1 VSGMFD
7 QSEQAEQPEP
17 PQRGG
22 GRSKALIITAGV
34 LVAFFVAL
42 TGFSSFWTER
52 LWFGSVGYSEVFST
66 LLWTRIGLFLVF
78 GGLMAGAVAL
88 NIGLAYRFRPFF
100 LNSAASDVNL
110 ERYRDA
116 ISPITGW
123 LLAGISLLMGAF
135 AGASASG
142 QWRSYSLWR
151 HSQSFGSNDPYFG
164 KDAGFYVF
172 DLPWWHY
179 VTDFV
184 MAVAII
190 GLMAA
195 ALVHYLYGGIR
206 LSASSERV
214 SPAAQVHLSVLLGVF
229 VLAKA
234 ADYWL
239 DRYDLVT
246 GSGSLFTGM
255 GYTDDNAVLPAKEI
269 LTGIALI
276 CALLFFLNIWRKTW
290 LLPSL
295 GIALFALSAILLG
308 LIVPGVVQQFQVN
321 PNVPDKEGPYISA
334 NIKATRDAYDLE
346 DIDVQPYTSEP
357 NTTDGDLAT
366 LDAATSSVPLVDPK
380 VVSQTFEQ
388 QQQVRAYYSVPDV
401 LDVDRYRIADKDR
414 AVVIGVRELDQSGI
428 ADGDKTW
435 SNLHTVYTHGN
446 GVIAAFAN
454 QRPEDDKRQATSVQ
468 WAEGQETDES
478 SITNLTPDGYESRVY
493 YGEKSPTYS
502 IVGKPADGPDLE
514 LDLPKGERGDSN
526 QTTTYDGEGGVSIGN
541 LFDKVLYAVKFGESN
556 LVLSDR
562 VHEDSKILYDRHP
575 RTMVEKV
582 APWLTVDSDPYP
594 VVVDGRITWVLDGY
608 TVTDRYPLS
617 QSESLE
623 TMTDDSLASD
633 LGFQT
638 LPTDEIN
645 YMRNSVKATVDAYD
659 GTVTLYEW
667 EPDPISEAWGEVFPG
682 VLKPRSEIPDA
693 LLEHLRYPDDLFK
706 VQRYQFAKYHETD
719 AKLWLDASTRWEVPK
734 DPEAEA
740 FLQPPYRLFVDN
752 TWALTSVYVPRGR
765 ANLVSF
771 VSVNSD
777 ATDEANYGK
786 ISVLELPNE
795 RTDGPGQIANEL
807 SSDEAVREELLS
819 FSQGG
824 VTGVP
829 GNLLTL
835 PVGDGLMYVQP
846 LYAKRSD
853 TDSSFPILRFVL
865 VSYGSEIGIGDTLRG
880 AIADVLGV
888 DGGSAPQPPVAGGQ
902 GGQGGGGNPQPPDT
916 TGSVNDQIRALLA
929 QAESKFEAADQEQT
943 NGNTVAWARL
953 MDQGRELINQ
963 AFALAK
969 VRDAGTPG

>member
-1 VSGMFD
+1 MSGMFD
-7 QSEQAEQPEP
+7 ESDQTDQQEP
-17 PQRGG
+17 PQRS
-22 GRSKALIITAGV
+22 GRSRALIITAGV
-34 LVAFFVAL
+34 LVALFIAL
-42 TGFSSFWTER
+42 TGFSTFWTER
-52 LWFGSVGYSEVFST
+52 LWFSSVGYSEVFST

-78 GGLMAGAVAL
+78 GGLMAAVVAL
-88 NIGLAYRFRPFF
+88 NIALAYRFRPFF
-100 LNSAASDVNL
+100 LTPAAADRNL

-151 HSQSFGSNDPYFG
+151 HAQSFGSKDPYFG

-184 MAVAII
+184 MALAII

-195 ALVHYLYGGIR
+195 AVVHYLYGGIR

-214 SPAAQVHLSVLLGVF
+214 SGAAQVHLSVLLGVF

-234 ADYWL
+234 VDYWL

-255 GYTDDNAVLPAKEI
+255 GYTDDRAVLPAKEI
-269 LTGIALI
+269 LAGIALI
-276 CALLFFLNIWRKTW
+276 CALLFFLNIWRRTW
-290 LLPSL
+290 TAAVAGHRALRAL
-295 GIALFALSAILLG
+295 GDPARPHR
-308 LIVPGVVQQFQVN
+308 PGVVQQFQVQ
-321 PNVPDKEGPYISA
+321 PNVPDKEGPYIEA
-334 NIKATRDAYDLE
+334 NIKATRDAYALDE
-346 DIDVQPYTSEP
+346 IDVQPYSSEP
-357 NTTDGDLAT
+357 NTTDGDLAA

-401 LDVDRYRIADKDR
+401 LDVDRYEIDGKDR
-414 AVVIGVRELDQSGI
+414 AVVLGVRELDQAGI

-446 GVIAAFAN
+446 GVIAAFGN
-454 QRPEDDKRQATSVQ
+454 QRPADDKRQATSVQ

-478 SITNLTPDGYESRVY
+478 SLTNLSPDGYESRVY

-502 IVGKPADGPDLE
+502 IVGKSTDGPDLE
-514 LDLPKGERGDSN
+514 LDLPKGERGDAN
-526 QTTTYDGEGGVSIGN
+526 QTTTYDGEGGVPIGN

-608 TVTDRYPLS
+608 TVTDKFPLS
-617 QSESLE
+617 QRESLE

-682 VLKPRSEIPDA
+682 VLKPRSDIPDE

-719 AKLWLDASTRWEVPK
+719 AKLLARCLDPVGGPQGPGGRGLPAAALPALRRRHLGADQRLRAAGSR
-734 DPEAEA
+734 
-740 FLQPPYRLFVDN
+740 QPGLVRVGQQRRHR
-752 TWALTSVYVPRGR
+752 RGR
-765 ANLVSF
+765 TTGRSPCWSCPTSAP
-771 VSVNSD
+771 
-777 ATDEANYGK
+777 T
-786 ISVLELPNE
+786 
-795 RTDGPGQIANEL
+795 GPG
-807 SSDEAVREELLS
+807 
-819 FSQGG
+819 
-824 VTGVP
+824 
-829 GNLLTL
+829 
-835 PVGDGLMYVQP
+835 
-846 LYAKRSD
+846 RSP
-853 TDSSFPILRFVL
+853 TS
-865 VSYGSEIGIGDTLRG
+865 
-880 AIADVLGV
+880 
-888 DGGSAPQPPVAGGQ
+888 
-902 GGQGGGGNPQPPDT
+902 
-916 TGSVNDQIRALLA
+916 
-929 QAESKFEAADQEQT
+929 
-943 NGNTVAWARL
+943 
-953 MDQGRELINQ
+953 
-963 AFALAK
+963 
-969 VRDAGTPG
+969 

>member
-1 VSGMFD
+1 MSGMFD
-7 QSEQAEQPEP
+7 QPDRPQPPQQEP
-17 PQRGG
+17 PQRS
-22 GRSKALIITAGV
+22 GRSRALIITAGV
-34 LVAFFVAL
+34 LVGLFILL
-42 TGFSSFWTER
+42 TGFSTFWTER
-52 LWFGSVGYSEVFST
+52 LWFDSVGYSGVFST

-78 GGLMAGAVAL
+78 GGLMAAVVAL
-88 NIGLAYRFRPFF
+88 NIALAYRFRPFF
-100 LNSAASDVNL
+100 LNAAAADRNL

-116 ISPITGW
+116 ITPIMGW

-151 HSQSFGSNDPYFG
+151 HSQSFGSEDPYFG
-164 KDAGFYVF
+164 RDAGFYVF

-179 VTDFV
+179 LTDFV
-184 MAVAII
+184 MAMAII

-195 ALVHYLYGGIR
+195 AVTHYLYGGIR
-206 LSASSERV
+206 LSASSDRV
-214 SPAAQVHLSVLLGVF
+214 SGAAQVHLSVLLGVF

-234 ADYWL
+234 GDYWL
-239 DRYDLVT
+239 DRFDLVT

-276 CALLFFLNIWRKTW
+276 CAVLFFLNIWRRTW
-290 LLPSL
+290 MLPSL

-308 LIVPGVVQQFQVN
+308 LIVPGVVQQFQVS
-321 PNVPDKEGPYISA
+321 PNVPDKEGPYIA
-334 NIKATRDAYDLE
+334 ENIAATRAAFDLDE
-346 DIDVQPYTSEP
+346 IEVESYSSEP
-357 NTTDGDLAT
+357 NTTDGDLDT
-366 LDAATSSVPLVDPK
+366 FDEATSSVPLVDPK

-401 LDVDRYRIADKDR
+401 LDVDRYEIDGKDR
-414 AVVIGVRELDQSGI
+414 AVVLGVRELDQAGI

-446 GVIAAFAN
+446 GVIAAFGN
-454 QRPEDDKRQATSVQ
+454 QRPEDDERQSSNVQ
-468 WAEGQETDES
+468 WAEGQEVDES
-478 SITNLTPDGYESRVY
+478 SLTELSPDGYESRVY

-502 IVGKPADGPDLE
+502 IVGKQSGGGDLE
-514 LDLPKGERGDSN
+514 LDLPKGERGDEN
-526 QTTTYDGEGGVSIGN
+526 QTTTYDGEGGVPIGS
-541 LFDKVLYAVKFGESN
+541 LFEKLLYAVKFGEPN

-562 VHEDSKILYDRHP
+562 VHENSKILYDRDP

-594 VVVDGRITWVLDGY
+594 AVVDGSIKWVLDGY
-608 TVTDRYPLS
+608 TVTDKFPLS
-617 QSESLE
+617 ERESLE
-623 TMTDDSLASD
+623 DMTDDSLAED

-667 EPDPISEAWGEVFPG
+667 ESDPISDAWGEVFPDI
-682 VLKPRSEIPDA
+682 LQPREDIPDE

-719 AKLWLDASTRWEVPK
+719 PKLWLDASTRWEVPT
-734 DPEAEA
+734 DPEAETR
-740 FLQPPYRLFVDN
+740 LQPPYRLFLDE

-777 ATDEANYGK
+777 ATSSDYGK
-786 ISVLELPNE
+786 VSVLELPNE
-795 RTDGPGQIANEL
+795 RTDGPGQVANEL
-807 SSDEAVREELLS
+807 SSDEDVREELLS
-819 FSQGG
+819 FTQGG
-824 VTGVP
+824 VDPVP

-853 TDSSFPILRFVL
+853 TESSFPILRFVL
-865 VSYGSEIGIGDTLRG
+865 VSYGDEIGIGTTLRE

-888 DGGSAPQPPVAGGQ
+888 SPDEPTAEPPVEETPQ
-902 GGQGGGGNPQPPDT
+902 GEGGGGTPTEPEPAGT
-916 TGSVNDQIRALLA
+916 INDQIRALLA
-929 QAESKFEAADQEQT
+929 EAEAKFEAADRAQA
-943 NGNTVAWARL
+943 NGDTVGWARN
-953 MDQGRELINQ
+953 MEQGRALITE
-963 AFALAK
+963 AFALADE
-969 VRDAGTPG
+969 RDN